1 MLKAVPRVVGLAVV
15 WLVLT
20 GCASSTVRFPNATPA
35 TPREVPGQVYR
46 PEGTGPFPAVVLLH
60 GCQGVLPSTRP
71 WGRWVKE
78 RGYLALVVDRWAGR
92 CAEMAASMRGRGADV
107 SIVVYPGAFHY
118 FDVEGQART
127 FLSNVVKDDATGAIG
142 ATVAYDPA
150 ADADAHRRVSDFF
163 GYHLRRQ
170 LSMAPARVE
179 PRVASDRYAEHR

>member
-1 MLKAVPRVVGLAVV
+1 
-15 WLVLT
+15 
-20 GCASSTVRFPNATPA
+20 
-35 TPREVPGQVYR
+35 
-46 PEGTGPFPAVVLLH
+46 
-60 GCQGVLPSTRP
+60 
-71 WGRWVKE
+71 
-78 RGYLALVVDRWAGR
+78 
-92 CAEMAASMRGRGADV
+92 MRGRGADV

-179 PRVASDRYAEHR
+179 PRVASDRHAEHR

>member
-1 MLKAVPRVVGLAVV
+1 MA
-15 WLVLT
+15 
-20 GCASSTVRFPNATPA
+20 
-35 TPREVPGQVYR
+35 
-46 PEGTGPFPAVVLLH
+46 
-60 GCQGVLPSTRP
+60 
-71 WGRWVKE
+71 
-78 RGYLALVVDRWAGR
+78 WAR
-92 CAEMAASMRGRGADV
+92 CATSNRAVTAASMRGHGADV

-170 LSMAPARVE
+170 LSMAPARIDG
-179 PRVASDRYAEHR
+179 ASPARAEGGERWVRGAPFIDGSSSG